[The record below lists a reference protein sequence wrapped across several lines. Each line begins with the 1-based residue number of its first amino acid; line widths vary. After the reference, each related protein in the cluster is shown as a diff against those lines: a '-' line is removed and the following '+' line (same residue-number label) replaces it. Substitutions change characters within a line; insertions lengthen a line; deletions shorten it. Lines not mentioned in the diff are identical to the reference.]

1 LQRVECKLYIKS
13 NRDEGS
19 IPFTRSIDYEA
30 LTSCVAK
37 M

>member
-1 LQRVECKLYIKS
+1 MTQFHK
-13 NRDEGS
+13 RDEGS

-30 LTSCVAK
+30 LAKYVAG